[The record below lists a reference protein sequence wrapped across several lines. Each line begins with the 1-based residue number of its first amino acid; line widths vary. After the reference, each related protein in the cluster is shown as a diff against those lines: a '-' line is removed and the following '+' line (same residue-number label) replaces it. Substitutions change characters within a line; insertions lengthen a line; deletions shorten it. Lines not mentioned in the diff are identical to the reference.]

1 MNFSQM
7 AFETARSAGDKA
19 GNRIQEQQQNS
30 VIDQILNNAIS
41 TNDPQAMDNVM
52 GQILKIQDPN
62 LRKDAVN
69 MVMTRSKQLQD
80 QQKQAQ
86 MNQVDQNLGFP
97 PDFYKASPQAQ
108 KAYAEQML
116 SRQKKRDDFEA
127 TIAKEEREFKRT
139 LFKEKRAQDREIEK
153 EEREDRRMT
162 PQEKTKLSE
171 ITGALKTANQL
182 KRIIETNEWAL
193 GPIAGRLNPSSS
205 AIKARKKVEQMGV
218 SLIKNIFRDQ
228 NMNKKEFEALMNVIT
243 SPTKLYS
250 SNLGAAESIIS
261 ILTNNRDAILGSNGD
276 INDFNLEESGDT
288 GITQEQVNEIF
299 K

>member
-1 MNFSQM
+1 MDFGQM
-7 AFETARSAGDKA
+7 AFEAARSAGDHA

-30 VIDQILNNAIS
+30 IIDQILNNAIS
-41 TNDPQAMDNVM
+41 TNDPQAMNDMM
-52 GQILKIQDPN
+52 GQILKIKDPN

-69 MVMTRSKQLQD
+69 MVIDRNQQLQD
-80 QQKQAQ
+80 QQKQDQ

-116 SRQKKRDDFEA
+116 SRQKNRDDFES
-127 TIAKEEREFKRT
+127 TIDKEEREFKRT

-153 EEREDRRMT
+153 EERADRRMT

-205 AIKARKKVEQMGV
+205 AIKARKKVEQMGI

-228 NMNKKEFEALMNVIT
+228 NMNKKEFEALLNVIS

-261 ILTNNRDAILGSNGD
+261 ILTNNRNAILGSNEGID
-276 INDFNLEESGDT
+276 NFNLEESEDT
-288 GITQEQVNEIF
+288 GITQEQLNELF
-299 K
+299 Q